1 MAVYEHTYRAYEGAL
16 TAPRTRFLIIPRHA
30 YRQVLRSRLFIAY
43 MVFCA
48 FPILFAGVAIYLRHN
63 ITALDMLQTTA
74 TAFQEAVP
82 INSFFFRIFMLIQGT
97 LAALLALF
105 MGPSLLSPDMA
116 NNGLALYFA
125 RPFSRWEYL
134 FGKFLVLG
142 ILLSLVSWIPLLLL
156 FLLQTSLEGMSWFSQ
171 NANVAV
177 AIFTTSMLWI
187 VVLTLMTMSA
197 SVMIRRKALAIGGVV
212 GYFFVSWA
220 MSGTI
225 NLINRTSWGDI
236 IDVTKA
242 CGRISLNLFGV
253 ELPDDYP
260 IWRAW
265 TTVFVFCALCI
276 WFLNRKVRAYQVVR

>member
-16 TAPRTRFLIIPRHA
+16 TPARWRFLIIPRYA
-30 YRQVLRSRLFIAY
+30 YRQVLRSRFFVAY
-43 MVFCA
+43 LVLCS
-48 FPILFAGVAIYLRHN
+48 FPLLFAALTIYLRHN
-63 ITALDMLQTTA
+63 ITALEMFRTTA
-74 TAFQEAVP
+74 AAFQQLVP
-82 INSFFFRIFMLIQGT
+82 INTAFFRTFMIIQGV

-105 MGPSLLSPDMA
+105 MGPSLLSADMA

-134 FGKFLVLG
+134 FGKFSVLG
-142 ILLSLVSWIPLLLL
+142 VLLSAITWIPLLLL
-156 FLLQTSLEGMSWFSQ
+156 FLLQTSLEGTTWLSENFSI
-171 NANVAV
+171 AIAV
-177 AIFTTSMLWI
+177 FTTSMLWI
-187 VVLTLMTMSA
+187 LVLTLMTMSA

-212 GYFFVSWA
+212 AYFFVSWA
-220 MSGTI
+220 MSGAI
-225 NLINRTSWGDI
+225 NLINGTSWGDI

-265 TTVFVFCALCI
+265 ATVIVFCVACV

>member
-16 TAPRTRFLIIPRHA
+16 TPPRTRFLIIPRHA
-30 YRQVLRSRLFIAY
+30 FRHVLRSRFFIAY
-43 MVFCA
+43 MVLCS
-48 FPILFAGVAIYLRHN
+48 FPILFAATWIYARHN
-63 ITALDMLQTTA
+63 LSLIDLFKTTA
-74 TAFQEAVP
+74 AAIQQALPVNP
-82 INSFFFRIFMLIQGT
+82 AFFRVFMVVQGV

-134 FGKFLVLG
+134 FGKFCVLG
-142 ILLSLVSWIPLLLL
+142 ILMSLVSWIPLLLL
-156 FLLQTSLEGMSWFSQ
+156 FLLQTALEGSAWFSE
-171 NANVAV
+171 NASIAP
-177 AIFTTSMLWI
+177 AIFTTSVLWI
-187 VVLTLMTMSA
+187 LVLTLMTMSA

-212 GYFFVSWA
+212 AYFFVSWA

-225 NLINRTSWGDI
+225 NLINRTTWGDI
-236 IDVTKA
+236 IDVSKA

-260 IWRAW
+260 LWRAW
-265 TTVFVFCALCI
+265 ATVIVFCGACV
-276 WFLNRKVRAYQVVR
+276 WFLNRKVRAYQVVK